1 MPSSRSSRRA
11 SCPSSTRTTPT
22 APDGSRTHCA
32 QGGARAIE
40 FTDRGP
46 GAWSVFSTLTAAAAR
61 HDRDAILGA
70 GSIRDPFAADRF
82 IAAGARF
89 IVGPSF
95 NAEVARLCNRRRIPY
110 LPGCATPTEIVTAE
124 ESGSELVKVFPGDS
138 LGPAFVKAIRGPLPD
153 TQVVVTGGVAASE
166 ASVNEWIGAGAA
178 CLGFGSA
185 LVTRAHTDPG
195 SDTDPSDLTPAV
207 AALIDLVAAARA
219 AHRVPSKE
227 YSSVSYTIAA
237 RDYQNL
243 IDGKWVDAADGG
255 TSERV
260 SPAHDVVVGRYPA
273 GGVEDLDRA
282 VAAARKAFDEG
293 PWPRIPGV
301 ERARVINRVA
311 EAIRAECR

>member
-1 MPSSRSSRRA
+1 MTLSARLDVLVSIVETGVLPLFYSADADRARRITDA
-11 SCPSSTRTTPT
+11 LR
-22 APDGSRTHCA
+22 
-32 QGGARAIE
+32 QGGVRAIE

-124 ESGSELVKVFPGDS
+124 ESGSELVKIFPGDS

-153 TQVVVTGGVAASE
+153 TQVVVTGGVSASE

-219 AHRVPSKE
+219 ADRVPSKE
-227 YSSVSYTIAA
+227 S
-237 RDYQNL
+237 R
-243 IDGKWVDAADGG
+243 
-255 TSERV
+255 
-260 SPAHDVVVGRYPA
+260 P
-273 GGVEDLDRA
+273 
-282 VAAARKAFDEG
+282 
-293 PWPRIPGV
+293 
-301 ERARVINRVA
+301 
-311 EAIRAECR
+311 